1 MEKALAN
8 QHRPAYTLRLYSY
21 DLAKEAASMAG
32 TLVRDMTEGSPRR
45 IVEFFFPLLFGL
57 LFQQVYNMVDTIVV
71 GKFLGVKALAGVGS
85 TGSLSFLVLGFCI
98 GVCNGFAIPVAQ
110 KFGER
115 DYPGLKRFVVNAIL
129 LAVTFS
135 LVITAVVCALCSPL
149 LGWMNTPSDIVDDA
163 YAYIFVIFLGIPV
176 VFIYNVLFS
185 IIRSLGDSRTPVI
198 YLVICSLLN
207 VVLDLLFI
215 VSFGMGVEGAAWATV
230 ISQAVSSLL
239 CVRYIRHCDLIV
251 LTRRDWKLDKTCVKR
266 LIGMG
271 VPTGLQYSITAIGS
285 IVLQASVNLLGSSYV
300 ASVAAGAKVSQLFC
314 CTFDALGSTM
324 ATYGGQNVGAGRLE
338 RQGAEELFG
347 HRHRV
352 FAGGFWCPVGV
363 WRKPVSN
370 VHGRQRNPGHCKLRP
385 VSHGELGRLHPAGL
399 CQYRSFFDSGT
410 GLYPA
415 GRVRRCAGNDG
426 TCDCRGGNGASVR
439 LYRRVRSQPGSV
451 GGGGPVPLPC
461 LRLGHAP
468 ACSRA

>member
-32 TLVRDMTEGSPRR
+32 TLVRDMTEGSPTRR

-324 ATYGGQNVGAGRLE
+324 ATYGG
-338 RQGAEELFG
+338 
-347 HRHRV
+347 H
-352 FAGGFWCPVGV
+352 
-363 WRKPVSN
+363 VS
-370 VHGRQRNPGHCKLRP
+370 
-385 VSHGELGRLHPAGL
+385 A
-399 CQYRSFFDSGT
+399 
-410 GLYPA
+410 
-415 GRVRRCAGNDG
+415 
-426 TCDCRGGNGASVR
+426 RG
-439 LYRRVRSQPGSV
+439 
-451 GGGGPVPLPC
+451 
-461 LRLGHAP
+461 
-468 ACSRA
+468 